1 LSDHLTAGD
10 VEHFL
15 QGTFPLAEMKNAF
28 RHLLRGCE
36 ACEELLRPLL
46 LLMATPEA
54 IPESE
59 TSAAEGREYEA
70 PIARAFAAAMS
81 RKPEARS
88 ADRELV
94 ARGLDILRRNAND
107 VMVFTEAEASEYWGG
122 PFIEI
127 LIQLSFEERYRN
139 PQEMRRLAILAQLA
153 ADNLHRESVYD
164 PLVVAD
170 YQTRAWA
177 ELGNAHRVNDD
188 LKLAAGALGTAA
200 RHFEHGTGNIL
211 LLARVADLQASL
223 LNDQRKIP
231 DACDLLDMASQLY
244 EKVGDE
250 HLKGRAL
257 VSKGIYMN
265 YEGNPHGALGVL
277 REGFMLLDPD
287 RDPQLVASTTE
298 TILEVMVQ
306 CGQFREAAAMLM
318 GSGLRQAL
326 AEEPLN
332 LLSLRWVEGQILAG
346 LGKHD
351 RAESAFME
359 AREGFITHDQGYKAA
374 LVGLDLAGVWLY
386 RGKKN
391 EVRDLATD
399 MLQTFQKLGIQREGQ
414 RALEYLVWAY
424 ERERLTPR
432 LVAHVRSFL
441 NRLER
446 EPQLRFEVI

>member
-1 LSDHLTAGD
+1 
-10 VEHFL
+10 
-15 QGTFPLAEMKNAF
+15 
-28 RHLLRGCE
+28 
-36 ACEELLRPLL
+36 
-46 LLMATPEA
+46 MATPEA
-54 IPESE
+54 VPEDEAS
-59 TSAAEGREYEA
+59 SSEGREYEA

-94 ARGLDILRRNAND
+94 ARGLDILRKNSND
-107 VMVFTEAEASEYWGG
+107 VMVFTEEEAAEYWGG

-127 LIQLSFEERYRN
+127 LIQLSFEERYRD

-153 ADNLHRESVYD
+153 ADNLKHQAAHD

-170 YQTRAWA
+170 YQARAWA

-188 LKLAAGALGTAA
+188 LKQAAGALGTAT
-200 RHFEHGTGNIL
+200 RRFEEGTGNML
-211 LLARVADLQASL
+211 LLARVVDLQASL

-244 EKVGDE
+244 QRVGDD
-250 HLKGRAL
+250 HLTGRAL
-257 VSKGIYMN
+257 VKRGIYMN
-265 YEGNPHGALGVL
+265 YEGDPQGALSVL

-287 RDPQLVASTTE
+287 RDPQLVTSTTE
-298 TILEVMVQ
+298 NILWVMVQ
-306 CGQFREAAAMLM
+306 CGQFREAAALLM

-326 AEEPLN
+326 AGAPLN
-332 LLSLRWVEGQILAG
+332 LLSLRWMEGQILVG

-359 AREGFITHDQGYKAA
+359 ARAGFLTHEQGYKAA
-374 LVGLDLAGVWLY
+374 LVGLDLAGIWLY
-386 RGKKN
+386 RGRKP
-391 EVRDLATD
+391 EIRELAAD
-399 MLQTFQKLGIQREGQ
+399 MVQAFQNLGIQREGQ
-414 RALEYLVWAY
+414 RALEYLVWAC
-424 ERERLTPR
+424 ERERITPH
-432 LVAHVRSFL
+432 LVGHVRSFL

>member
-15 QGTFPLAEMKNAF
+15 QGTFPQAKMKEAL
-28 RHLLRGCE
+28 RHLFKGCE
-36 ACEELLRPLL
+36 ACEERLRPLL
-46 LLMATPEA
+46 LLMAAPEA
-54 IPESE
+54 VPEDEAS
-59 TSAAEGREYEA
+59 SSEGREYEA
-70 PIARAFAAAMS
+70 PISRALAAAMS
-81 RKPEARS
+81 RKPESRS

-94 ARGLDILRRNAND
+94 ARGLDILRKNANY
-107 VMVFTEAEASEYWGG
+107 VMVFTEAEAAEYWGG
-122 PFIEI
+122 PIIEI

-170 YQTRAWA
+170 YQARAWA

-188 LKLAAGALGTAA
+188 LNQAAGALGTATL
-200 RHFEHGTGNIL
+200 RFEEGTGNML
-211 LLARVADLQASL
+211 LLARVVDLQASL

-231 DACDLLDMASQLY
+231 DACYFLDMAAQLY
-244 EKVGDE
+244 QKVGDD
-250 HLKGRAL
+250 HLAGRAL

-265 YEGNPHGALGVL
+265 YEGDPQGALNVL
-277 REGFMLLDPD
+277 RQGFVLLDHD
-287 RDPQLVASTTE
+287 RDPQLLALATE
-298 TILEVMVQ
+298 SVLWVMVQ
-306 CGQFREAAAMLM
+306 CGQFREAAALLM

-326 AEEPLN
+326 AEETLG
-332 LLSLRWVEGQILAG
+332 LVTIRWLEGQILVG

-359 AREGFITHDQGYKAA
+359 ARAGFLTHDKVYKAA
-374 LVGLDLAGVWLY
+374 LVGLDLAGIWLY
-386 RGKKN
+386 RGRKP
-391 EVRDLATD
+391 EVRELAAD

-414 RALEYLVWAY
+414 RALEYLVWACD
-424 ERERLTPR
+424 RERITPR
-432 LVAHVRSFL
+432 LVGHVRSFL